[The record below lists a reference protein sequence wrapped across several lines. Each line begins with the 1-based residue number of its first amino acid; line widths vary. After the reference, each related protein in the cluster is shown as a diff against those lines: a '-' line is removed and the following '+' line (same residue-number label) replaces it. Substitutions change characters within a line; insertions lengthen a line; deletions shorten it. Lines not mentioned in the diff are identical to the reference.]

1 MMRTLAPL
9 RKCVTGV
16 TARLRPCELQW
27 ARKRNHSE
35 LGVFMRKTSGKSLD
49 REIFE
54 RQAAICKAFAHA
66 TRIHL
71 LDLLGRG
78 ERPLSALQAGLKITK
93 ANLSQHLAI
102 LKGAG
107 VVITRREGK
116 QVYASLTLPE
126 ITQACHLIRRVLREQ
141 IRKQHRLAA

>member
-1 MMRTLAPL
+1 
-9 RKCVTGV
+9 
-16 TARLRPCELQW
+16 
-27 ARKRNHSE
+27 
-35 LGVFMRKTSGKSLD
+35 MRKNNKSLD

-54 RQAAICKAFAHA
+54 RQAAICRAFAHA

-78 ERPLSALQAGLKITK
+78 ERPLAALQASLSITK
-93 ANLSQHLAI
+93 ANLSQHLAV

-107 VVITRREGK
+107 VVVTRRQGK
-116 QVYASLTLPE
+116 SVYASLTLPE

>member
-1 MMRTLAPL
+1 MTRRVARFRNT
-9 RKCVTGV
+9 VTGV
-16 TARLRPCELQW
+16 TAKPHYPGLQW
-27 ARKRNHSE
+27 PCTLNHRARES
-35 LGVFMRKTSGKSLD
+35 MRKTNKSLD

-71 LDLLGRG
+71 LDLLGHG
-78 ERPLSALQAGLKITK
+78 ERPLAALQTSLNITK

-107 VVITRREGK
+107 VVTTRRQGK

>member
-1 MMRTLAPL
+1 
-9 RKCVTGV
+9 
-16 TARLRPCELQW
+16 
-27 ARKRNHSE
+27 
-35 LGVFMRKTSGKSLD
+35 MRKNNKSLD

-54 RQAAICKAFAHA
+54 RQAAICRAFAHA

-78 ERPLSALQAGLKITK
+78 ERPLAALQASLSITK

-107 VVITRREGK
+107 VVVTRRQGK
-116 QVYASLTLPE
+116 LVYASLTLPE

>member
-1 MMRTLAPL
+1 MTRTVARFRNPVT
-9 RKCVTGV
+9 CVT
-16 TARLRPCELQW
+16 AKPQCAELQW
-27 ARKRNHSE
+27 RCTLNNSARES
-35 LGVFMRKTSGKSLD
+35 MRKTHKSLD

-71 LDLLGRG
+71 LDLLGHG
-78 ERPLSALQAGLKITK
+78 ERPLAALQANLSITK

-107 VVITRREGK
+107 VVTTRRQGK
-116 QVYASLTLPE
+116 LVYASLTLPE

>member
-1 MMRTLAPL
+1 MKLTLAGF
-9 RKCVTGV
+9 RNSVTDV
-16 TARLRPCELQW
+16 TAKAQRPELKW
-27 ARKRNHSE
+27 ACTVNNSARES
-35 LGVFMRKTSGKSLD
+35 MRKNNKSLD
-49 REIFE
+49 LEIFE
-54 RQAAICKAFAHA
+54 RQAAICRAFAHA

-78 ERPLSALQAGLKITK
+78 ERPLASLQASLGITK

-107 VVITRREGK
+107 VVVTRCQGK
-116 QVYASLTLPE
+116 SVYAALTLPE